1 MNSTTRQALTAR
13 DDEAT
18 VSLLVCRAIR
28 RYIEQEGGKH
38 GKA

>member
-1 MNSTTRQALTAR
+1 MNSTTRHELTTR
-13 DDEAT
+13 DHEVT
-18 VSLLVCRAIR
+18 VSLLVRRAIR